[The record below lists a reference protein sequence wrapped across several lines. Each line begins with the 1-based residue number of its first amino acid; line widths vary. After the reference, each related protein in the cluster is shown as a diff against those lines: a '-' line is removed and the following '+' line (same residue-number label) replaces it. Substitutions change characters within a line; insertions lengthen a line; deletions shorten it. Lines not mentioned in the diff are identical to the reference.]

1 MSDKTDGVLAVFDAD
16 IERQRIGVAAGRCD
30 PDAMAE
36 FEDARNAVAELLA
49 ADEEYDAANV
59 ARFDV
64 NIRPMERSTRWEAA
78 QIRRAAAIRAMRG
91 DAT

>member
-36 FEDARNAVAELLA
+36 FEDARAKVAELLA
-49 ADEEYDAANV
+49 ADDEYDAAFSAEYPKQTII
-59 ARFDV
+59 AR
-64 NIRPMERSTRWEAA
+64 RSAA
-78 QIRRAAAIRAMRG
+78 IDRRAAAIRAMRG
-91 DAT
+91 EA